1 MKNGSRR
8 NSRSSAIEDCV
19 SLVDHHDF
27 KLAPKVMGISL
38 DGETPGGTSTRT
50 PEALLAE
57 EEGCCGVGTMGDMRL
72 QADAILSED
81 VVETRGVDVLLSM
94 ML

>member
-1 MKNGSRR
+1 MTN
-8 NSRSSAIEDCV
+8 
-19 SLVDHHDF
+19 LP
-27 KLAPKVMGISL
+27 PKVMGISL

-57 EEGCCGVGTMGDMRL
+57 EEGCCGVGTIGDMRL
-72 QADAILSED
+72 QADAIRSED
-81 VVETRGVDVLLSM
+81 VVEARAASVLRSK